1 MVKILGILLTTK
13 EFRKLFLLDKIAST
27 QKATSIDIDEFMKND
42 DERARVL
49 NIFFSNIV
57 TNLQIPS
64 LREKCPNTE
73 LFLVCIF
80 LYSD

>member
-49 NIFFSNIV
+49 NTFFSNIV

-80 LYSD
+80 LYSN